1 MLKPEEAFHFRW
13 QFYCIATRF
22 ASKYMD
28 AIEIAKLM
36 SRYQM
41 QYIGVCVIVMSNT
54 PHCRFEQ
61 NPSKYKIQIR
71 KFMQMVYMYKKVS
84 FEFENQDFVKM
95 MQLEAMIMQAIHKKY
110 NQVYWTCK
118 RHGDFNTKSL
128 SVIYY
133 VELKTVTLLFPFGD
147 KVETFGKCCN
157 HISSYLLVHFLS
169 DVLTNEIPCQCFLFT
184 FFH

>member
-28 AIEIAKLM
+28 AIGIAKLM

-95 MQLEAMIMQAIHKKY
+95 MQLEAMIMQAIHKRH

-118 RHGDFNTKSL
+118 RHGERFQYKIIVNN
-128 SVIYY
+128 
-133 VELKTVTLLFPFGD
+133 LLCWTQNRNFIASFWGQ
-147 KVETFGKCCN
+147 GR
-157 HISSYLLVHFLS
+157 
-169 DVLTNEIPCQCFLFT
+169 DVWKMLQS
-184 FFH
+184 H